1 MSYRYKQKNP
11 GRVQANNA
19 RLFVCHSVYEMSTR
33 TSYFRLTVGDLTV
46 TIDSTKMAFFQ
57 NQIFKRAAMKDIKQ
71 RLAETTDF
79 IKNRIKDPPYVGL
92 LTGTGLG
99 GSVESMIIDATISY
113 QDIPHFPLPTV
124 QTHIGRLLA
133 GKINACPVIAMQGR
147 FHLYEGYSPLE
158 VTYPIRVMQQL
169 GVKILILTNA
179 AGGLN
184 PAFAAGDIMLITDH
198 INLTGAN
205 PLIGPNEDSW
215 GIRFPDMSRAY
226 NQQLIAM
233 ADSIAGAAGI
243 HLQKGIY
250 AGLIGPSLETPA
262 EVKFLQI
269 IGAEAV
275 GFSTV
280 QEVIVAVHGDMRVIA
295 LSTITNVHHPEH
307 PVPARVDE
315 IINVAKGAIP
325 RLETIL
331 KGVAKSI
338 YETEIR

>member
-1 MSYRYKQKNP
+1 
-11 GRVQANNA
+11 
-19 RLFVCHSVYEMSTR
+19 
-33 TSYFRLTVGDLTV
+33 
-46 TIDSTKMAFFQ
+46 
-57 NQIFKRAAMKDIKQ
+57 MKDIKQ
-71 RLAETTDF
+71 RLAKTSDF
-79 IKNRIKDPPYVGL
+79 IKNRIKDAPYVGL

-99 GSVESMIIDATISY
+99 ESAESMTIDTTISY
-113 QDIPHFPLPTV
+113 QDIPFFPLPTV
-124 QTHIGRLLA
+124 QTHIGLLLA
-133 GKINACPVIAMQGR
+133 GRINACPVIAMQGR

-179 AGGLN
+179 SGGLN
-184 PAFAAGDIMLITDH
+184 PKFTAGDIMLITDH

-226 NQQLIAM
+226 NPELIAM
-233 ADSIAGAAGI
+233 ADRIAGAAGI

-250 AGLIGPSLETPA
+250 AGLPGPSLETPA
-262 EVKFLQI
+262 EVKFLQT

-280 QEVIVAVHGDMRVIA
+280 QEVIVAVHSAMRVLA
-295 LSTITNVHHPEH
+295 LSTITNVHHPER
-307 PVPARVDE
+307 PVPATVEE
-315 IINVAKGAIP
+315 IIDVAKRAIP
-325 RLETIL
+325 LLKTIL
-331 KGVAKSI
+331 KGVAKNI

>member
-1 MSYRYKQKNP
+1 
-11 GRVQANNA
+11 
-19 RLFVCHSVYEMSTR
+19 
-33 TSYFRLTVGDLTV
+33 
-46 TIDSTKMAFFQ
+46 
-57 NQIFKRAAMKDIKQ
+57 MKDIKQ
-71 RLAETTDF
+71 QLAKTTDF
-79 IKNRIKDPPYVGL
+79 IKNRIKDAPYVGL

-99 GSVESMIIDATISY
+99 ESAESMTIDTTISY
-113 QDIPHFPLPTV
+113 QEIPYFPLPTV

-147 FHLYEGYSPLE
+147 FHLYEGYTPLE

-179 AGGLN
+179 SGGLN
-184 PAFAAGDIMLITDH
+184 PKFTAGDIMLITDH

-226 NQQLIAM
+226 NQELIAM
-233 ADSIAGAAGI
+233 ADRIAGAATI

-250 AGLIGPSLETPA
+250 AGLTGPSLETPA
-262 EVKFLQI
+262 EVKFLQT

-280 QEVIVAVHGDMRVIA
+280 QEVIVAVHSAMRVLA
-295 LSTITNVHHPEH
+295 LSTITNVHHPER
-307 PVPARVDE
+307 PVPATVEE
-315 IINVAKGAIP
+315 IIDVAKRTIP
-325 RLETIL
+325 LLETIL
-331 KGVAKSI
+331 KGVAKNI

>member
-1 MSYRYKQKNP
+1 MP
-11 GRVQANNA
+11 
-19 RLFVCHSVYEMSTR
+19 
-33 TSYFRLTVGDLTV
+33 
-46 TIDSTKMAFFQ
+46 FFQ

-79 IKNRIKDPPYVGL
+79 IKNRIKDRPYVGL

-99 GSVESMIIDATISY
+99 GSVESMIIDATIGY

-233 ADSIAGAAGI
+233 ADSIAEAAGI

>member
-99 GSVESMIIDATISY
+99 GSVESMIIDATIGY

-307 PVPARVDE
+307 PVSARVE
-315 IINVAKGAIP
+315 QIINVAKGAIP

>member
-1 MSYRYKQKNP
+1 
-11 GRVQANNA
+11 
-19 RLFVCHSVYEMSTR
+19 
-33 TSYFRLTVGDLTV
+33 
-46 TIDSTKMAFFQ
+46 
-57 NQIFKRAAMKDIKQ
+57 MKDIRQ
-71 RLAETTDF
+71 RLAKTSDF
-79 IKNRIKDPPYVGL
+79 IKNRIKDAPYVGL

-99 GSVESMIIDATISY
+99 ESAESMTIDTTIRY
-113 QDIPHFPLPTV
+113 QDIPFFPLPTV

-133 GKINACPVIAMQGR
+133 GRINACPVIAMQGR

-179 AGGLN
+179 SGGLN
-184 PAFAAGDIMLITDH
+184 PEFTAGDIMLITDH

-226 NQQLIAM
+226 NPELIAM
-233 ADSIAGAAGI
+233 ADRIAGAAGI

-250 AGLIGPSLETPA
+250 AGLTGPSLETPA
-262 EVKFLQI
+262 EVKFLQTV
-269 IGAEAV
+269 GAEAV

-280 QEVIVAVHGDMRVIA
+280 QEVIVAVHSAMRVLA
-295 LSTITNVHHPEH
+295 LSTITNVHHPER
-307 PVPARVDE
+307 PVPATVEE
-315 IINVAKGAIP
+315 IIDVAKRAIP
-325 RLETIL
+325 LLETIL
-331 KGVAKSI
+331 KGVAKDI